1 MFIQDWA
8 SVVVGSMQNLW
19 FGFISTLAS
28 IVGALII
35 LIIGLIVAAGI
46 GALVEK
52 LINFIKLDKLL
63 VSLGVQEYFE
73 RANMTVN
80 SGKFFQKLVYWFLVV
95 VFALAAT
102 DILGFYSLSGFL
114 REVLLY
120 VPNVIVAILIML
132 AAFVIGHFL
141 RNVVRAS
148 IKSAHLHGAGFL
160 ASLTWWAIVIFG
172 LLAAFSQLGIAVAV
186 VNALITGLIA
196 MLALAFGLAF
206 GLGGK
211 DYATF
216 LISKLREHT
225 ER

>member
-114 REVLLY
+114 RRFCSTCRTLSWRY
-120 VPNVIVAILIML
+120 
-132 AAFVIGHFL
+132 
-141 RNVVRAS
+141 
-148 IKSAHLHGAGFL
+148 
-160 ASLTWWAIVIFG
+160 
-172 LLAAFSQLGIAVAV
+172 
-186 VNALITGLIA
+186 
-196 MLALAFGLAF
+196 
-206 GLGGK
+206 
-211 DYATF
+211 
-216 LISKLREHT
+216 
-225 ER
+225 

>member
-63 VSLGVQEYFE
+63 VSLGVREYFE

-80 SGKFFQKLVYWFLVV
+80 SGKFFQKLVYWFLGRR
-95 VFALAAT
+95 LR
-102 DILGFYSLSGFL
+102 LSGNRHPRLLFAFGFF
-114 REVLLY
+114 EGGVLLY
-120 VPNVIVAILIML
+120 VPNVIVAILIGL

-141 RNVVRAS
+141 RNVVRAFDKKRS
-148 IKSAHLHGAGFL
+148 FARR
-160 ASLTWWAIVIFG
+160 WIFG
-172 LLAAFSQLGIAVAV
+172 IAHV
-186 VNALITGLIA
+186 VGECDLPDCSGLSPSWESPWQWWK
-196 MLALAFGLAF
+196 ML
-206 GLGGK
+206 
-211 DYATF
+211 
-216 LISKLREHT
+216 
-225 ER
+225 